1 MNITI
6 GKYTLETLT
15 VGMYDS
21 PKDLYREYIQNSADS
36 IDLAIEQG
44 LLKQDGGLIDVYISN
59 EKKEI
64 KIKDNGIGILS
75 NEVEK
80 FLLDIG
86 NSKKILTKER
96 GFRGIGRLAGLAY
109 CDKLIFET
117 SSKGEDIKSIVI
129 FDAKKLRDNL
139 YRIDN
144 NNSLSTIVEEV
155 VSIETEKET
164 KGQHYFCVSLFN
176 VCDVDDILST
186 SRVEEY
192 LAQVAPAKFSN
203 QFKWADMIK
212 ARTKFISQK
221 ISEYNIGIFIDSG
234 NRKQVYKHY
243 SDKFISDRMRKMG
256 DTINDIETKIFYNNE
271 LPIAYLWYA
280 KSNFLGTVQ
289 DTSIKGLRLRKGN
302 IQLGDRTTLNNIF
315 KDERFNGWLIGELH
329 ILSDELI
336 PNARRDN
343 LEKNTVYEILF
354 KQLKE
359 WAEDVAAEI
368 RKISVSRNK
377 QLQKKILGFEQGS
390 VQGGDFVLLNE
401 IQYDTRPEIEEVSH
415 TELINAINIMINE
428 SREPIKYKALELQ
441 ENITIEQKK
450 VLEKVFDILSNSYSS
465 ISENLIKVILKNFE
479 RQNK

>member
-1 MNITI
+1 
-6 GKYTLETLT
+6 
-15 VGMYDS
+15 
-21 PKDLYREYIQNSADS
+21 
-36 IDLAIEQG
+36 

-64 KIKDNGIGILS
+64 KIKDNGTGIPS

-109 CDKLIFET
+109 CDKLVFET
-117 SSKGEDIKSIVI
+117 SYKGEDIKSIVI

-139 YRIDN
+139 YQIDN

-176 VCDVDDILST
+176 VCDIDDILSA
-186 SRVEEY
+186 SIVEEY

-221 ISEYNIGIFIDSG
+221 ISEYNIGIFKDNG
-234 NRKQVYKHY
+234 NRKHICKHY
-243 SDKFISDRMRKMG
+243 SDKFVSDRMRKVE

-271 LPIAYLWYA
+271 FPIAYLWYA
-280 KSNFLGTVQ
+280 KSNFWGTVQ

-329 ILSDELI
+329 IMSDELI

-343 LEKNTVYEILF
+343 LEKNAVYEILF

-359 WAEDVAAEI
+359 WAEHVASEI
-368 RKISVSRNK
+368 RKISVKRNK
-377 QLQKKILGFEQGS
+377 QLQKKIVEIEQGS
-390 VQGGDFVLLNE
+390 VQQADSVFLNE

-415 TELINAINIMINE
+415 AELINVINIMINE
-428 SREPIKYKALELQ
+428 SRTTSKYKALELQ